1 MSKEKINTLY
11 NDAVNLLKTL
21 IAIPSLSK
29 EENKTADCIEIILR
43 QKEIPAHR
51 LHNNI
56 WCSNKYFDA
65 AKPSVLLNSHHD
77 TVALNSAYTI
87 NPYDAK
93 MVDGKLFGLGSTDA
107 GASLVSLL
115 AAFLYFYEAKN
126 LPFNIVFAATAE
138 EEISG
143 INGIEKLFSHEDFT
157 KCFIHTNSFAIIGE
171 PTQLQLAI
179 AEKGLLVMDCVAN
192 GKPGHAARDEGGNAI
207 YKAIDA
213 INWFKN
219 FHFEKVSPLLGEV
232 KMTVTSINTQNKAHN
247 IIPAECSFI
256 VDIRITELYTHDE
269 IINTIKENTDI
280 GITARSTRLRSSS
293 IDINHPVVQAGIA
306 LGKHTY
312 GSPTLSDKAL
322 IPLPSLKCGPGNSN
336 QSHSADEFV
345 MVKDIEEAIE
355 FYIQLLETTCNGMD
369 NYLMDNV

>member
-11 NDAVNLLKTL
+11 HDAIDLLKAL

-29 EENKTADCIEIILR
+29 EENKTADCIEFFLKK
-43 QKEIPAHR
+43 KEIPALR

-77 TVALNSAYTI
+77 TVPANSAYSN
-87 NPYDAK
+87 NPFEAK
-93 MVDGKLFGLGSTDA
+93 IKNGKLFGLGSTDA

-115 AAFLYFYEAKN
+115 AAFLYFYEGEN
-126 LPFNIVFAATAE
+126 LDYNIVFAATAE

-143 INGIEKLFSHEDFT
+143 INGIEKLFGRKDFN
-157 KCFIHTNSFAIIGE
+157 KCFTQPNSFAIVGE
-171 PTQLQLAI
+171 PTQLQLAL
-179 AEKGLLVMDCVAN
+179 AEKGLLVLDCVAH
-192 GKPGHAARDEGGNAI
+192 GKPGHAARNEGENAI
-207 YKAIDA
+207 YKAMQA
-213 INWFKN
+213 IKWFKN
-219 FHFEKVSPLLGEV
+219 YRFKKVSSLLGEV
-232 KMTVTSINTQNKAHN
+232 KMAVTSINTQNKAHN
-247 IIPAECSFI
+247 IIPADCNFV
-256 VDIRITELYTHDE
+256 VDIRITELYAHEE
-269 IINTIKENTDI
+269 IIKIIKENTDI
-280 GITARSTRLRSSS
+280 EITARSTRLSSSS

-306 LGKHTY
+306 LGKQTY

-345 MVKDIEEAIE
+345 LLKDIEEAIG
-355 FYIQLLETTCNGMD
+355 FYIQLLETTCKWNG
-369 NYLMDNV
+369 